1 MKLAEL
7 SKAQEAKML
16 EVREYW
22 LNYIFS
28 CRNRL
33 DREKA
38 SKGIEWLYKLSG
50 FERPIIVFVD
60 SPMACQFAASLI
72 KGWMNDL
79 PKILESSQVMSQ
91 VRSQVMSQVMS
102 QVWSQVGSQVW
113 SQVESGVWSQVW
125 SQVKSLVLS
134 QVASQVRS
142 QVVSEVVSQ
151 VRSQVVS
158 QVRSQVRSQV
168 GSQV

>member
-1 MKLAEL
+1 
-7 SKAQEAKML
+7 EAKML

-50 FERPIIVFVD
+50 FGRPVIVFVD

-91 VRSQVMSQVMS
+91 VRSQVMSQVWSPVWS
-102 QVWSQVGSQVW
+102 QVSSLVRSLVESQVELQVKSQVGSQVW
-113 SQVESGVWSQVW
+113 SQVESQVE
-125 SQVKSLVLS
+125 S
-134 QVASQVRS
+134 
-142 QVVSEVVSQ
+142 
-151 VRSQVVS
+151 
-158 QVRSQVRSQV
+158 
-168 GSQV
+168 